1 MLSCFVSLCGGHRP
15 GVAALEVSVH
25 GVGGLMN
32 SFDGAYSLVAH
43 KSAIEPKAL
52 FPHAAKRSW
61 PPDGRGG
68 GGREGGGDGAEVE
81 LESSLCEA
89 TRRASVHNF
98 HPRPARA
105 LFLALIMHCRIP

>member
-1 MLSCFVSLCGGHRP
+1 M
-15 GVAALEVSVH
+15 AALEVSVH

-68 GGREGGGDGAEVE
+68 GGR
-81 LESSLCEA
+81 
-89 TRRASVHNF
+89 TRKN
-98 HPRPARA
+98 PRNAQKWRFQAKRPVTNK
-105 LFLALIMHCRIP
+105 